1 MKDINHEAIEASTI
15 YMMQRGIYL
24 LQAHRFAGSE
34 MAHANRLLR
43 WADPEPDAKIIDLGS
58 GTGSLAAA
66 WLTMRPDLQFTLVNI
81 NKFQLDMSPTSCRT
95 ILCNM
100 EHVPEDDG
108 QYDMALSC
116 FAFGHA
122 DAEPMM
128 REAARLL
135 RPGGVFFVY
144 DMLPNPEKDGQLIDF
159 AYDLHDRETM
169 EKLAANNGLLLDFY
183 MEPQDRKML
192 HDRVPEL
199 ADAFHGLQPVIYR
212 FIKGDHEHIRAGRT
226 VA

>member
-1 MKDINHEAIEASTI
+1 MKQLDHEAIEASTI
-15 YMMQRGIYL
+15 HMMRRGVYL

-34 MAHANRLLR
+34 MEHANRLLR

-81 NKFQLDMSPTSCRT
+81 NKFQLDMSPAACTT
-95 ILCNM
+95 ILCDM
-100 EHVPEDDG
+100 EQVPRLDG

-122 DAEPMM
+122 EAEPMM
-128 REAARLL
+128 LEAARLL
-135 RPGGVFFVY
+135 RPGGVFFIY
-144 DMLPNPEKDGQLIDF
+144 DMLPNASKTDEMLSFG
-159 AYDLHDRETM
+159 YELHSRETM
-169 EKLAANNGLLLDFY
+169 EQLAKEAGLQTDFY
-183 MEPQDRKML
+183 MEPSDRRIL

-199 ADAFHGLQPVIYR
+199 AEVFHDIQPVIYR
-212 FIKGDHEHIRAGRT
+212 FTKGDT
-226 VA
+226 